1 MLTNFNY
8 MLSFM
13 DTAIPTAQCIFARK
27 DKGMNGICLAY
38 QMKRRLIFYVRQGNS
53 IYENTEIQV

>member
-1 MLTNFNY
+1 

-27 DKGMNGICLAY
+27 AKGMDGICLAY
-38 QMKRRLIFYVRQGNS
+38 QMKRRLIFYVRQSNP
-53 IYENTEIQV
+53 IYENTEVQV